1 VNDQLVFGLQVAPIV
16 KALVDV
22 LKRLGVKG
30 NGSLIAAMAVAA
42 GLVALREIAAMYPTV
57 EPWFHIVVMVFSTAL
72 WASTLHD
79 GVKALNGRAQT

>member
-1 VNDQLVFGLQVAPIV
+1 MSEYMVFGLQVAPIV

-30 NGSLIAAMAVAA
+30 NASLVAAMAMAA
-42 GLVALREIAAMYPTV
+42 ILVALREVATLYPHF
-57 EPWFHIVVMVFSTAL
+57 EPPFRIVVMVLSAAL

-79 GVKALNGRAQT
+79 GVKALNNRA

>member
-1 VNDQLVFGLQVAPIV
+1 MNEYMVFGLQVAPIV

-30 NGSLIAAMAVAA
+30 KASLLAAMAVAA
-42 GLVALREIAAMYPTV
+42 VLVALREIAAMYPQV
-57 EPWFHIVVMVFSTAL
+57 EPWFQIAVMVFSAAL

-79 GVKALNGRAQT
+79 GVQALNGK